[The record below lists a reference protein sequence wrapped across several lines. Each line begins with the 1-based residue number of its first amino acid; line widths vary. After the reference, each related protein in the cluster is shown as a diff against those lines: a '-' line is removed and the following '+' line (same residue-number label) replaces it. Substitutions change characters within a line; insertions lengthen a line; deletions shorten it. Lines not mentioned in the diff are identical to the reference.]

1 MHDARRDRG
10 AKENEVTK
18 LDKPLRREV
27 EIDSKPYTLTLGPHK
42 VKLTP
47 KGHRHGI
54 EVSWSALLK
63 MGAREQPALSPAAP
77 SA

>member
-1 MHDARRDRG
+1 MTRADRG

-27 EIDSKPYTLTLGPHK
+27 EIDSKPYTLTLGPYK

-47 KGHRHGI
+47 KGHRHGV

-63 MGAREQPALSPAAP
+63 MGAREQPAFSATAP
-77 SA
+77 LT